1 MAGKNP
7 YQSPRHLASYPEDRT
22 TKWLR
27 LFCRGFLWW
36 GAFPTILTVFLVAT
50 GQNPGVPLLLTAA
63 WWLVG
68 LTLHFQ
74 SKAGFLAAF
83 VMVSGLW
90 LLAFY
95 QTVRR
100 IIFIIE
106 NQGLERADGMGSP
119 LAFFLGLAFEQVF
132 LFVPMS
138 ILLGLGTAAIF
149 SRSKVR

>member
-1 MAGKNP
+1 MGNP
-7 YQSPRHLASYPEDRT
+7 YQSPEHLASSPEDRPT
-22 TKWLR
+22 IWFR
-27 LFCRGFLWW
+27 RFRRGFLWW
-36 GAFPTILTVFLVAT
+36 GAFPVVVTVLQVAT
-50 GQNPGVPLLLTAA
+50 GQNSGMLVLLTVA